1 MPAELKQ
8 LRRRPLLLPIAVAA
22 LVVLAAGAGI
32 YWLESQARTTVVV
45 LVRHGEPAAAESAD
59 PDLSRAGEQRVA
71 GLGRDL
77 EQVLAGRVVD
87 HIYAADTRR
96 SQQTAAP
103 VANQFRLPINLL
115 AASDWEDLPRR
126 IRRQH
131 RGETVVVVGYAGT
144 LPEVV
149 RTLSG
154 IDVAIEPE
162 EYDTLFIVAL
172 PSPGEARLFKL
183 RYGQASWPGEAATAP

>member
-1 MPAELKQ
+1 MSAELKR
-8 LRRRPLLLPIAVAA
+8 LRRRPLLLPVAVALLVA
-22 LVVLAAGAGI
+22 LALGAGI
-32 YWLESQARTTVVV
+32 YWLKSHARTTVVV
-45 LVRHGEPAAAESAD
+45 LVRHGEPATAEGAD

-71 GLGRDL
+71 GLGAYL
-77 EQVLAGRVVD
+77 EEVLAGRVVD

-149 RTLSG
+149 RTLGG
-154 IDVAIEPE
+154 IEVAIEPE
-162 EYDTLFIVAL
+162 EYDALFFVAL
-172 PSPGEARLFKL
+172 PSPGEARIFKL
-183 RYGQASWPGEAATAP
+183 RYGAASGDKSAAQSR

>member
-1 MPAELKQ
+1 MSAELKR
-8 LRRRPLLLPIAVAA
+8 LRRRPLLLPIAVALLIA
-22 LVVLAAGAGI
+22 LAAASGI
-32 YWLESQARTTVVV
+32 YWSQSNARTTVVV
-45 LVRHGEPAAAESAD
+45 LVRHGEPAAGESGD
-59 PDLSRAGEQRVA
+59 PDLSRAGEQRAA
-71 GLGRDL
+71 GLGAYLD
-77 EQVLAGRVVD
+77 EVLAGRVVD

-103 VANQFRLPINLL
+103 VANQFRLPVNLL
-115 AASDWEDLPRR
+115 AASDWEDLPSR

-144 LPEVV
+144 LPEVI
-149 RTLSG
+149 RTLSA

-162 EYDTLFIVAL
+162 EYDALFIVAL

-183 RYGQASWPGEAATAP
+183 RYGPASAGKPAAQAP